1 MISLIINPAAGNG
14 YSKTVAQKAEAY
26 FKAKGLEYELLETS
40 SPGEAMELA
49 RKAAQYAE
57 IVVSDGG
64 DGTIREVAQGLMGSD
79 VPLGILPG
87 GRGNDFRRSLAIPD
101 KVAEALDI
109 LVTGEDKRIDL
120 LEVNGDVCA
129 NVYSIGFDVE
139 VVANS
144 KKFKKFKALGY
155 YLSVIYTC
163 IAYKAQPMHIE
174 INGEVLDGNFYLIA
188 FGNGTMYGGGMKV
201 LPESV
206 NDDGF
211 LDVCLVNSVNFL
223 QVLRLLPKFVA
234 GRHGEIKDIVR
245 FFRTK
250 ELKVRTPHPM
260 DAQADGEILPSISDT
275 DARILPLALKVRVPK
290 A

>member
-14 YSKTVAQKAEAY
+14 YSRTVAQEAEAY
-26 FKAKGLEYELLETS
+26 FKARGLDYELLETS
-40 SPGEAMELA
+40 APGEAMELA
-49 RKAAQYAE
+49 RRAAQYAD

-64 DGTIREVAQGLMGSD
+64 DGTIREVAQGLMGTD

-87 GRGNDFRRSLAIPD
+87 GRGNDFRRSLSIPD
-101 KVAEALDI
+101 KVADALDI
-109 LVTGEDKRIDL
+109 LVNGEDKRIDL
-120 LEVNGDVCA
+120 LEVNDEVCA

-144 KKFKKFKALGY
+144 KKFKKLKALSY
-155 YLSVIYTC
+155 YVAVIYTC
-163 IAYKAQPMHIE
+163 FAYKAHPMHIE
-174 INGEVLDGNFYLIA
+174 MNGEVFDGNFYLIA

-201 LPESV
+201 LPDSV
-206 NDDGF
+206 NDDGL
-211 LDVCLVNSVNFL
+211 LDVCLINSVNFF

-250 ELKVRTPHPM
+250 ELTVRTPQPM
-260 DAQADGEILPSISDT
+260 DAQADGEILPSITDT
-275 DARILPLALKVRVPK
+275 RARILPFALKVRVPK